1 MSRYTA
7 IKSIGS
13 RAKQE
18 SSIPI
23 SIDGV
28 GNTEVKSNHGIFQ
41 VKLPLFNGSEATFSK
56 VCLDQITVKFP
67 QNPLKGIVEEDIAA
81 GYKRQG
87 NSSRDLPQLPQSVG
101 GDTDF
106 MLGIKYLRYY
116 PEKMFQLPSGLKNA
130 DGTRG
135 VVGGP
140 HKVFTEIESKYHMN
154 TATFLSDHYKLFKS
168 GYQVN
173 LDASLLHVK
182 VKKDCFNNIM
192 ISEKN
197 KNEMNFVSKNVEP
210 SQSNMLVRNV
220 KMFEEIENAR
230 CEIFY
235 RCNNCRNC
243 KACKEHARVDMMSVK
258 EEVEQ
263 DVINKSVTVDTDR
276 RITTA
281 LLPLIFN
288 PLHKLAPNKDKA
300 LRIYNKQVKKLNKNP

>member
-1 MSRYTA
+1 MFWYVTNTNQKQQPSDYKHPQSNQESAIYILQTIKVNKQDYSLFYDTGCCDMVSRYAA

-23 SIDGV
+23 SIGGV

-116 PEKMFQLPSGLKNA
+116 PEKVFQLPSGLTIYRSWFQNA

-140 HKVFTEIESKYHMN
+140 HKVFTEIESRYHMN
-154 TATFLSDHYKLFKS
+154 TATFLSDQYKLFKAD
-168 GYQVN
+168 YQAN
-173 LDASLLHVK
+173 QD
-182 VKKDCFNNIM
+182 
-192 ISEKN
+192 E
-197 KNEMNFVSKNVEP
+197 
-210 SQSNMLVRNV
+210 
-220 KMFEEIENAR
+220 
-230 CEIFY
+230 FY
-235 RCNNCRNC
+235 Y
-243 KACKEHARVDMMSVK
+243 M
-258 EEVEQ
+258 
-263 DVINKSVTVDTDR
+263 
-276 RITTA
+276 
-281 LLPLIFN
+281 
-288 PLHKLAPNKDKA
+288 
-300 LRIYNKQVKKLNKNP
+300 

>member
-1 MSRYTA
+1 MILVAVIWCPRYAA

-23 SIDGV
+23 STGGV
-28 GNTEVKSNHGIFQ
+28 GNTEVKSSHGIFQ
-41 VKLPLFNGSEATFSK
+41 IKLKLLNGSEATFSR

-116 PEKMFQLPSGLKNA
+116 PEKVFQLPSGLTIYRSWFQNA

-135 VVGGP
+135 VGGGP
-140 HKVFTEIESKYHMN
+140 HKMFTETEPRYHMN
-154 TATFLSDHYKLFKS
+154 TATFLSDQYKLFKA

-173 LDASLLHVK
+173 PDASLLHVK
-182 VKKDCFNNIM
+182 VN
-192 ISEKN
+192 
-197 KNEMNFVSKNVEP
+197 
-210 SQSNMLVRNV
+210 
-220 KMFEEIENAR
+220 
-230 CEIFY
+230 
-235 RCNNCRNC
+235 
-243 KACKEHARVDMMSVK
+243 
-258 EEVEQ
+258 
-263 DVINKSVTVDTDR
+263 
-276 RITTA
+276 
-281 LLPLIFN
+281 
-288 PLHKLAPNKDKA
+288 
-300 LRIYNKQVKKLNKNP
+300 

>member
-1 MSRYTA
+1 MILVAVIWCPRYAA

-23 SIDGV
+23 STGGV
-28 GNTEVKSNHGIFQ
+28 GNIEVKSSHGIFQ
-41 VKLPLFNGSEATFSK
+41 IKLPLLNGSEATFSR

-116 PEKMFQLPSGLKNA
+116 PEKVFQLPSGLTIYRSWFQNA

-140 HKVFTEIESKYHMN
+140 HKVFTEIESRYHMN
-154 TATFLSDHYKLFKS
+154 TATTCSKQVTKS
-168 GYQVN
+168 TKMH
-173 LDASLLHVK
+173 SLLHVK
-182 VKKDCFNNIM
+182 VKKDFFNNIM
-192 ISEKN
+192 VSEEN
-197 KNEMNFVSKNVEP
+197 QNEMNCVSKNVEP
-210 SQSNMLVRNV
+210 SQSNMLVRNF
-220 KMFEEIENAR
+220 KKFEEVENAGS
-230 CEIFY
+230 EISY

-243 KACKEHARVDMMSVK
+243 KACKEHARAGYDECQGRK
-258 EEVEQ
+258 VEQ
-263 DVINKSVTVDTDR
+263 DVINKSVTVDTD
-276 RITTA
+276 
-281 LLPLIFN
+281 
-288 PLHKLAPNKDKA
+288 
-300 LRIYNKQVKKLNKNP
+300 